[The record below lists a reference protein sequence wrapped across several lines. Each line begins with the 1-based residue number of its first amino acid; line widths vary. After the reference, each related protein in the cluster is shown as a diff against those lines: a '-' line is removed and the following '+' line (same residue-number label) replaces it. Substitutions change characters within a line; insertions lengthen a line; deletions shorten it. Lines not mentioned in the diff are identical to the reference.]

1 MGASTL
7 IKESVSLRLRA
18 IALLNHSD
26 GWLVLASHACLTS
39 VQAVAEAEAKA
50 KDEAAKVGCECWQEE
65 MRGAYGGRG
74 FR

>member
-1 MGASTL
+1 MGASAL

-39 VQAVAEAEAKA
+39 LQAVAEAEAKA
-50 KDEAAKVGCECWQEE
+50 KDEAAKVGLEGLMQKEW
-65 MRGAYGGRG
+65 GAYGGRG

>member
-39 VQAVAEAEAKA
+39 LQAVAEAEAKA
-50 KDEAAKVGCECWQEE
+50 KDEAAKVCLEGLIQKN
-65 MRGAYGGRG
+65 RRAYGGRG